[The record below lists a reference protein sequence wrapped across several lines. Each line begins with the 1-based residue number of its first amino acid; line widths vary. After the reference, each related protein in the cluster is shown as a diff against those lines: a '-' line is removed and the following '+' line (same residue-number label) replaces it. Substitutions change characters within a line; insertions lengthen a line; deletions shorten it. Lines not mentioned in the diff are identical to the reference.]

1 MKGSRIYI
9 LSVILLAVVLM
20 CIQMRLPHDFT
31 WRESYATDDREP
43 YGCFVFDSIMRQTM
57 PHGYEVKNL
66 PISKLS
72 KECRTKKQNVLIAA
86 PLISLSYSDCR
97 SLKRLAESGADIIVA
112 ARNTEDTHT
121 DSVLE
126 KEFGIKYVEYDYVT
140 VYKVVSAAKKNN
152 MDHAFDTIRWTQDVV
167 FPQKEYR
174 CYAFITNQYLAVFDE
189 SRKGRVLAYTGEK
202 VVAYRMPFGKGSI
215 TFVSTSLA
223 FTNYGVI
230 SPSISGYAM
239 RLMSQIASRHVVRT
253 TTFLTSPDEAI
264 GGYESP
270 TGYFFKD
277 PPLRLALLVSFLAVV
292 IFMITNARRRQR
304 AIPVLPAKRSNS
316 LEFIRLVGSLY
327 WQSHDNA
334 DLVRKK
340 YSLFCDKIRR
350 ETGIDLSNVADDGN
364 SFSMLSRHTGIDS
377 DEIKRM
383 ILNARFLT
391 FKDTG
396 VSDKELKDAVDDMD
410 RIEAKV

>member
-1 MKGSRIYI
+1 MKRSRIYI
-9 LSVILLAVVLM
+9 LSVILLAIVLM
-20 CIQMRLPHDFT
+20 CIQMRLPHDFS
-31 WRESYATDDREP
+31 WMESYATDDREP

-72 KECRTKKQNVLIAA
+72 KECQAKKQNVLIAA
-86 PLISLSYSDCR
+86 PLISFSRSDCR
-97 SLKRLAESGADIIVA
+97 SLKQLAESGANIIVA

-140 VYKVVSAAKKNN
+140 ASKVVSAAKRNS
-152 MDHAFDTIRWTQDVV
+152 MEHAFDTIRWNQDVV

-174 CYAFITNQYLAVFDE
+174 CYAFVTNQYLAVLDE
-189 SRKGRVLAYTGEK
+189 SHKGRVLAYTGEK
-202 VVAYRMPFGKGSI
+202 VVAYRMPFGNGSI

-230 SPSISGYAM
+230 SSSISGYTM

-253 TTFLTSPDEAI
+253 TTFLSSPDET

-277 PPLRLALLVSFLAVV
+277 PPLRLALLVSFFAVV

-304 AIPVLPAKRSNS
+304 AIPVLPKKRSNS
-316 LEFIRLVGSLY
+316 FEFIRLIGSLY

-350 ETGIDLSNVADDGN
+350 QTGIDLSNVADDGN
-364 SFSMLSRHTGIDS
+364 NFSMLSRHTGIGCE
-377 DEIKRM
+377 EIKRM
-383 ILNARFLT
+383 VLNARFLT
-391 FKDTG
+391 FKDIAI
-396 VSDKELKDAVDDMD
+396 SDKELKDAIDDMD
-410 RIEAKV
+410 RIEAKI

>member
-1 MKGSRIYI
+1 MKRSRIYM
-9 LSVILLAVVLM
+9 LSVIFLAVVLM
-20 CIQMRLPHDFT
+20 CIQMRLPHDFS
-31 WRESYATDDREP
+31 WRESYAADDREP

-66 PISKLS
+66 PIKKLS
-72 KECRTKKQNVLIAA
+72 KECREKKQNVLIAA
-86 PLISLSYSDCR
+86 PLISLSRSDCR
-97 SLKRLAESGADIIVA
+97 SLKQLAESGADIIVA
-112 ARNTEDTHT
+112 ARNTEDLRT
-121 DSVLE
+121 DSALE
-126 KEFGIKYVEYDYVT
+126 KEFGIKYLEYDYVT
-140 VYKVVSAAKKNN
+140 ASKVVSAAKPNS
-152 MDHAFDTIRWTQDVV
+152 MEHAFDTIRWTQDVV

-174 CYAFITNQYLAVFDE
+174 CYAFVTNQYLAVFDE
-189 SRKGRVLAYTGEK
+189 SHKGRVLAYTGEK
-202 VVAYRMPFGKGSI
+202 VVAYRMPFGNGSI

-230 SPSISGYAM
+230 SSSISGYTM

-253 TTFLTSPDEAI
+253 TTFLSSPDEA

-277 PPLRLALLVSFLAVV
+277 PPLRLALLVSFFVVV
-292 IFMITNARRRQR
+292 IFMVTNARRRQR

-316 LEFIRLVGSLY
+316 LEFIRLIGSLY

-340 YSLFCDKIRR
+340 YSFFCDKIRR
-350 ETGIDLSNVADDGN
+350 QTGIDLSNVADDGDN
-364 SFSMLSRHTGIDS
+364 FCMLSSHTGIDS
-377 DEIKRM
+377 EEIKRM

-391 FKDTG
+391 FKDVA

-410 RIEAKV
+410 RIEAKI

>member
-31 WRESYATDDREP
+31 WMESYAVDDREP

-66 PISKLS
+66 SVSKLC
-72 KECRTKKQNVLIAA
+72 KECRTKKQNALIVA

-97 SLKRLAESGADIIVA
+97 SLKQLAESGSDIIIA
-112 ARNTEDTHT
+112 ARNTEDVHT

-126 KEFGIKYVEYDYVT
+126 KEFGIKYVVYDYVT
-140 VYKVVSAAKKNN
+140 VYKVATAAKNDN
-152 MDHAFDTIRWTQDVV
+152 MEHAFDTIRWNYDIVY
-167 FPQKEYR
+167 PQKEYR
-174 CYAFITNQYLAVFDE
+174 CYAFVTNQYLTVWDNGI
-189 SRKGRVLAYTGEK
+189 KGKVLAYTGEK
-202 VVAYRMPFGKGSI
+202 PVAYRIGLGKGSI

-230 SPSISGYAM
+230 SPSISGYTM

-253 TTFLTSPDEAI
+253 TTFLPDAQKAV

-270 TGYFFKD
+270 TGYFFND
-277 PPLRLALLVSFLAVV
+277 PPLRLALLVSFFAVV
-292 IFMITNARRRQR
+292 IFMLTNARRRQR

-316 LEFIRLVGSLY
+316 LEFIRLIGSLY

-350 ETGIDLSNVADDGN
+350 QIGVDLSNIADDGN
-364 SFSMLSRHTGIDS
+364 SFSMLSRHTGIDGE
-377 DEIKRM
+377 EIKRM

-391 FKDTG
+391 FKDIG

-410 RIEAKV
+410 RIEARI